1 VLIFTLS
8 IVVFFVIFVPL
19 CETML
24 SLAFFFSHKDTT
36 VTKKQRI
43 FFFYLYSLME
53 KYALVTGGSRGIGRA
68 ICEKL
73 AASGY
78 HILVNYRGNKE
89 AATATADLV
98 KAQGKDAL
106 LLPFD
111 VAHDDEVKE
120 ALGQWLASHPDKK
133 IEVLVNNAGIRQD
146 ALLALMTDE
155 QWDSVLNTSL
165 RGMFHVTRQ
174 LMQHILTNRY
184 GRIINVVS
192 LSGLKGMQGQ
202 VNYAAAKAGM
212 IGATKALAL
221 EVARRNIT
229 VNAIAPGFIKTD
241 MTEDL
246 NENELKN
253 LIPMKRFGE
262 ADEVAALA
270 AFLAS
275 PEAGYITG
283 QVISINGGL
292 YT

>member
-1 VLIFTLS
+1 MFIIFPYN
-8 IVVFFVIFVPL
+8 VI
-19 CETML
+19 
-24 SLAFFFSHKDTT
+24 
-36 VTKKQRI
+36 I
-43 FFFYLYSLME
+43 FYLYILME
-53 KYALVTGGSRGIGRA
+53 KYALITGGSRGIGRA
-68 ICEKL
+68 ICEKMAGL
-73 AASGY
+73 GY
-78 HILVNYRGNKE
+78 HVLINFRGNKE
-89 AATATADLV
+89 AATATAALV
-98 KAQGKDAL
+98 SAQGKEGI

-111 VAHDDEVKE
+111 VANDHEVKGAIGAWQE
-120 ALGQWLASHPDKK
+120 ANPDKK

-165 RGMFHVTRQ
+165 RGMFQVTRQ
-174 LMQHILTNRY
+174 LMQPMLMNRY

-192 LSGLKGMQGQ
+192 LSGLKGMPGQ

-229 VNAIAPGFIKTD
+229 VNAIAPGFIRTD
-241 MTEDL
+241 MTGDL
-246 NENELKN
+246 DEAELKN
-253 LIPMKRFGE
+253 MIPMKRFGE
-262 ADEVAALA
+262 AGEVAALA
-270 AFLAS
+270 GFLAS